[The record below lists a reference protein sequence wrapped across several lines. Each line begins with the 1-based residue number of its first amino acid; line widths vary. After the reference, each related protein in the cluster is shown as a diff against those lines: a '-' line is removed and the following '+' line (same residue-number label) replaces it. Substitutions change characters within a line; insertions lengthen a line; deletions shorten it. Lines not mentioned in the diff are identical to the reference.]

1 MNTERVDSETVT
13 DKEPTNGS
21 TQQSTERS
29 SILAAMSGT
38 ADNKQQEDA
47 STSSESNT
55 VDDSSATEKT
65 DDDIGAKLIK
75 LDEAAEVSTGSDI
88 NNKINT
94 LDLDLAKLRAELA
107 IINDSVEEGLD
118 RLSDTDTDLTAK
130 VSETYKRLGEID
142 NAYKSLLDISSRID
156 TDIQRLNGDVSSVA
170 KESATGIKNL
180 EQSTI
185 EQSNA
190 FAEKNEQVASRV
202 NQLVETSKLTND
214 LLNEKIQSATS
225 SMLQIEQKVI
235 AEIESLSSTTQEK
248 TESLDNAVESNR
260 AKILKLQSIDEAII
274 RRATTLEITSAEL
287 TVKSKQLD
295 ESVDDLQTNSEVL
308 GRGVEE
314 LRQHTHDLEQKI
326 NTHGKLIGGLQKAS
340 TGIAANVAAL
350 ADREK
355 RHFNMVGLGFVL
367 LLIVTAAL
375 YFTQQNQ
382 FGVNDSRY
390 AERSEKVDNQ
400 IAELQQGQSSAKV
413 STEDALTLLETK
425 IDAMNQSIQEDV
437 KKEIAQMSR
446 AVQDT
451 QDQVQSV
458 EGRFNQVSSFSHIGD
473 DNTIHSKQHINE
485 VPAQNY
491 TVQVAYVD
499 NKDSM
504 YAIAQRY
511 NDYMKD
517 KLYYF
522 EVPVE
527 SSGTVKTKYVLLS
540 GNYTSNQQA
549 VAASQVMPTYI
560 ERQRPVIRQFETVQ
574 AFINK

>member
-1 MNTERVDSETVT
+1 
-13 DKEPTNGS
+13 
-21 TQQSTERS
+21 
-29 SILAAMSGT
+29 MSGT
-38 ADNKQQEDA
+38 ANNKDQEDT
-47 STSSESNT
+47 STPSDADNI
-55 VDDSSATEKT
+55 DDSSTVENT
-65 DDDIGAKLIK
+65 DDDIESKLIK
-75 LDEAAEVSTGSDI
+75 LDEVAEVTSGRDI
-88 NNKINT
+88 NNKIDT
-94 LDLDLAKLRAELA
+94 LDSDLVKLRAELA

-142 NAYKSLLDISSRID
+142 NAYKSLLEISSRID
-156 TDIQRLNGDVSSVA
+156 TDIQRLNGDVSIVA

-190 FAEKNEQVASRV
+190 FTEKNEQVASRV
-202 NQLVETSKLTND
+202 NQLVQTSKLTND

-225 SMLQIEQKVI
+225 NMLQIEQRVI
-235 AEIESLSSTTQEK
+235 EEIENLSSVTQEK
-248 TESLDNAVESNR
+248 TESLDNAVENNK

-274 RRATTLEITSAEL
+274 RRATTLEISSAEL

-295 ESVDDLQTNSEVL
+295 ESVDELQTNSEAL
-308 GRGVEE
+308 SRGVQQ
-314 LRQHTHDLEQKI
+314 LRQYTHDLEQRI

-340 TGIAANVAAL
+340 AGIAANVAAL
-350 ADREK
+350 SDREK
-355 RHFNMVGLGFVL
+355 RHFNVVGFGFVL

-382 FGVNDSRY
+382 LADLKQV
-390 AERSEKVDNQ
+390 
-400 IAELQQGQSSAKV
+400 QSSAEL
-413 STEDALTLLETK
+413 STEDVLAQLETK
-425 IDAMNQSIQEDV
+425 IIAMNQAIQEDV
-437 KKEIAQMSR
+437 KKEVVEINR

-451 QDQVQSV
+451 KDQVQSV
-458 EGRFNQVSSFSHIGD
+458 EGRFNQASSFNHIGD
-473 DNTIHSKQHINE
+473 DNIIHGKQHINE

-527 SSGTVKTKYVLLS
+527 SSGAVSTKYVLLS
-540 GNYTSNQQA
+540 GNYTSDQQA

>member
-1 MNTERVDSETVT
+1 MNTERIDSDTVT
-13 DKEPTNGS
+13 DNDPTEGS
-21 TQQSTERS
+21 TQRSSHGS

-38 ADNKQQEDA
+38 ADNKDQTD
-47 STSSESNT
+47 TSDSNA
-55 VDDSSATEKT
+55 VDDSSAAEKT

-75 LDEAAEVSTGSDI
+75 LDEVAEVSSGSDI

-142 NAYKSLLDISSRID
+142 NAYKSLLDISSSID
-156 TDIQRLNGDVSSVA
+156 SDIRRLNGDVSSVA

-225 SMLQIEQKVI
+225 NMLQIEENVI
-235 AEIESLSSTTQEK
+235 AEIESLSNTTQEK
-248 TESLDNAVESNR
+248 TELLDNAVETNR

-287 TVKSKQLD
+287 SVKSKQLE
-295 ESVDDLQTNSEVL
+295 ESVDDLQTNSDEL
-308 GRGVEE
+308 SRGIEA

-355 RHFNMVGLGFVL
+355 RHFNLVGSGFVL

-382 FGVNDSRY
+382 FGMNDR
-390 AERSEKVDNQ
+390 Q
-400 IAELQQGQSSAKV
+400 IANLQQVQSSAELTK
-413 STEDALTLLETK
+413 EDALAQLETK
-425 IDAMNQSIQEDV
+425 INAMNQSIQQDV
-437 KKEIAQMSR
+437 KKEITRMNR

-458 EGRFNQVSSFSHIGD
+458 EGRLNQASSFSHIGD
-473 DNTIHSKQHINE
+473 DNTIHGKQHINE

-491 TVQVAYVD
+491 SVQVAYVD

-511 NDYMKD
+511 NDYLKD
-517 KLYYF
+517 KLFYF
-522 EVPVE
+522 EVPVG
-527 SSGTVKTKYVLLS
+527 SSAAVKTNYVLLS

-549 VAASQVMPTYI
+549 VAASQAMPTYI
-560 ERQRPVIRQFETVQ
+560 ERQRPVIRQFESVQ

>member
-1 MNTERVDSETVT
+1 MNTERIDSDTVT
-13 DKEPTNGS
+13 DNDPASGS
-21 TQQSTERS
+21 TEESTHGS
-29 SILAAMSGT
+29 SILAAMSGA
-38 ADNKQQEDA
+38 ADKKGQADTT
-47 STSSESNT
+47 TSPGANA
-55 VDDSSATEKT
+55 VDDSSDVENTK
-65 DDDIGAKLIK
+65 DDIGSKLIK
-75 LDEAAEVSTGSDI
+75 LDEVAAVSSGSDI

-142 NAYKSLLDISSRID
+142 NAYRSLLEISSRID
-156 TDIQRLNGDVSSVA
+156 TDIQRLNGDVSTVA

-202 NQLVETSKLTND
+202 NQLVEKSELTND
-214 LLNEKIQSATS
+214 LLNDKIQSATS
-225 SMLQIEQKVI
+225 NMLQIEQKVI
-235 AEIESLSSTTQEK
+235 AEIESLSSMTQQK
-248 TESLDNAVESNR
+248 TESLDSAVESNR

-295 ESVDDLQTNSEVL
+295 ESVEDLQANSEAL
-308 GRGVEE
+308 SRGVSA
-314 LRQHTHDLEQKI
+314 LRQHTHDLEQRI
-326 NTHGKLIGGLQKAS
+326 NTHGKLISGLQKAS

-355 RHFNMVGLGFVL
+355 RHFNVVGSGFFL
-367 LLIVTAAL
+367 LLIVTAVL
-375 YFTQQNQ
+375 YFSQQNQ
-382 FGVNDSRY
+382 FGMSDR
-390 AERSEKVDNQ
+390 Q
-400 IAELQQGQSSAKV
+400 IAELQQVQSSVKL
-413 STEDALTLLETK
+413 STEDALAQLETK
-425 IDAMNQSIQEDV
+425 IDAVNQSIQEDV
-437 KKEIAQMSR
+437 KKEIAQVNRVM
-446 AVQDT
+446 QDT
-451 QDQVQSV
+451 RDQVQSV
-458 EGRFNQVSSFSHIGD
+458 EGRFNQASSFSQIGD
-473 DNTIHSKQHINE
+473 DNIIHGKQHINE

-491 TVQVAYVD
+491 SVQVAYVD
-499 NKDSM
+499 SKDSM

-511 NDYMKD
+511 NAYLKD

-527 SSGTVKTKYVLLS
+527 SPGAMKTKYVLLS
-540 GNYTSNQQA
+540 GNYISDMQA
-549 VAASQVMPTYI
+549 VAASQSLPTYI

-574 AFINK
+574 AFLNK

>member
-1 MNTERVDSETVT
+1 MNTERIDSDTVT
-13 DKEPTNGS
+13 DNDPTSG
-21 TQQSTERS
+21 S

-38 ADNKQQEDA
+38 ANNKKQADT
-47 STSSESNT
+47 STSSDSNA
-55 VDDSSATEKT
+55 VGDSSAAEKT

-142 NAYKSLLDISSRID
+142 NAYKSLLDISSSID
-156 TDIQRLNGDVSSVA
+156 SDIQRLNGDVSSVA

-202 NQLVETSKLTND
+202 NQLVESSKLTND

-225 SMLQIEQKVI
+225 NMLQIEEKVI
-235 AEIESLSSTTQEK
+235 AEIESLSTTTQEK
-248 TESLDNAVESNR
+248 TKSLDNAVETNR

-295 ESVDDLQTNSEVL
+295 ESVDDLQANSEEL
-308 GRGVEE
+308 SRGVEA

-355 RHFNMVGLGFVL
+355 RHFNVVGLGFVV
-367 LLIVTAAL
+367 LLIVTVTL
-375 YFTQQNQ
+375 FFTQQNQ
-382 FGVNDSRY
+382 FGMNDR
-390 AERSEKVDNQ
+390 Q
-400 IAELQQGQSSAKV
+400 IANLQQVQSSAELM
-413 STEDALTLLETK
+413 TEDALVQLETK

-437 KKEIAQMSR
+437 KKEIAQMNR

-458 EGRFNQVSSFSHIGD
+458 EGRLNQTSSFSQIGD
-473 DNTIHSKQHINE
+473 NNIVHGKQHINE

-511 NDYMKD
+511 NSYLKD

-522 EVPVE
+522 EVPVQ
-527 SSGTVKTKYVLLS
+527 SADVVKTKYVLLS
-540 GNYTSNQQA
+540 GNYTSDQQA
-549 VAASQVMPTYI
+549 FAASQAMPTYI
-560 ERQRPVIRQFETVQ
+560 ERQRPVIRQFESVQ

>member
-1 MNTERVDSETVT
+1 MNTERIDSDTVT
-13 DKEPTNGS
+13 DNDPVNGS
-21 TQQSTERS
+21 TEGSIQRS

-38 ADNKQQEDA
+38 ADNKEQTDTSDA
-47 STSSESNT
+47 NT
-55 VDDSSATEKT
+55 VDDSSAAQKRG
-65 DDDIGAKLIK
+65 DVIGSKLIK
-75 LDEAAEVSTGSDI
+75 LDEVAEVSTGSDI
-88 NNKINT
+88 NSKINT

-142 NAYKSLLDISSRID
+142 NAYKSLLDISSSID
-156 TDIQRLNGDVSSVA
+156 SDIRRLNGDVSSVA

-185 EQSNA
+185 AQSNA

-225 SMLQIEQKVI
+225 DMLQVEQKLI
-235 AEIESLSSTTQEK
+235 AEIEDLSSATQEK
-248 TESLDNAVESNR
+248 TETLDNAVESNR

-295 ESVDDLQTNSEVL
+295 ESVDDLQTNSEAL
-308 GRGVEE
+308 SRGIEA
-314 LRQHTHDLEQKI
+314 LRQHTHDLEQRI

-355 RHFNMVGLGFVL
+355 RHFNVVGLGFVV

-375 YFTQQNQ
+375 YLTQQNQ
-382 FGVNDSRY
+382 FGMNDR
-390 AERSEKVDNQ
+390 Q
-400 IAELQQGQSSAKV
+400 IANLQQVQTSAELT
-413 STEDALTLLETK
+413 TEDALAQLETK
-425 IDAMNQSIQEDV
+425 IDAMNQSIQQDV
-437 KKEIAQMSR
+437 KKEIAQMNR

-458 EGRFNQVSSFSHIGD
+458 EGRLNQASSFSHIGD
-473 DNTIHSKQHINE
+473 DNTVHGKQHINE

-511 NDYMKD
+511 NDYLKD

-527 SSGTVKTKYVLLS
+527 SSAAVKTKYVLLS
-540 GNYTSNQQA
+540 GNYISNQQA
-549 VAASQVMPTYI
+549 VAASQAMPTYI
-560 ERQRPVIRQFETVQ
+560 ERQRPVIRQFESVQ